1 MADRFKAVSL
11 CRSCEKRATDRQTRR
26 RAARSLTAP
35 VGHGGQRVSPQRFLP
50 LGFVLNASLWRRA
63 LGRNGNGRDP
73 TTAQMRCRG
82 RRRRPRPAGPALSA
96 VLSSHRGGTG
106 PAAAFICLLSAGASA
121 KRTDKHRATRVTG
134 LARASSVL
142 WTRVSKLKARAPAQV
157 RALRPALQNS
167 LTFSSGDISTV
178 FSPCL

>member
-82 RRRRPRPAGPALSA
+82 RRRRPRPAGPALCA

-121 KRTDKHRATRVTG
+121 KRTDKHESDRAG
-134 LARASSVL
+134 ARF
-142 WTRVSKLKARAPAQV
+142 
-157 RALRPALQNS
+157 LRPLDPRLQVK
-167 LTFSSGDISTV
+167 STSTSAGAR
-178 FSPCL
+178 FKACAPKLAHLFF